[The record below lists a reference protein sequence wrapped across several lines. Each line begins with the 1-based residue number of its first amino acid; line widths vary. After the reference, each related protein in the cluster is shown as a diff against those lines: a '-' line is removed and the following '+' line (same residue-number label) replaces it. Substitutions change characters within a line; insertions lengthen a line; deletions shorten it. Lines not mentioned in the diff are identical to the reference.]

1 MLCRFLL
8 GETLSRSQDKMS
20 HKLSKVRSRP
30 CRRSWCQGCSRLV
43 RQLPKNCS
51 PSSKSSACWSIWAIH
66 LPVSPCPMNNQ
77 LTSVLLPFKNSHD
90 LLKPSRSVMRSFRPM
105 QLQSKSEHAIR
116 GPPSSDQCPQKALK
130 KNIRNI
136 CEPCGFRINGAY
148 GFFRPASTA

>member
-66 LPVSPCPMNNQ
+66 LPVSPPTNVISLAFQ
-77 LTSVLLPFKNSHD
+77 EVSHD